1 MKITMQEF
9 ELFEKEFIMDV
20 LKTPSYRL
28 GQAFINKFPNISR
41 SMENDGDRGYLQW
54 QKLWDCNNRAE
65 VLKILDW
72 YIEK

>member
-1 MKITMQEF
+1 MKITLAEF

-28 GQAFINKFPNISR
+28 GQAFIDKFPSISR
-41 SMENDGDRGYLQW
+41 SMENDGDIGYMRW
-54 QKLWDCNNRAE
+54 QELWECNDRNR
-65 VLKILDW
+65 VLAIIDW